1 LTLLVGVLCKDG
13 VVIAADRQAT
23 HGTLGQR
30 TVGQAVTKIRTIG
43 GTGLFA
49 SSGHLGLGQQ
59 LASIVEQK
67 QPEFMNQ
74 PYDRFIAKL
83 QAALRTVVDP
93 ALNTARIAATG
104 VYGASVAAG
113 DAICGS
119 LLAAPFKDRLHLV
132 EITPQV
138 AVESMS
144 TSLPFICLGSGK
156 GSADPFLG
164 FLKSVFWPDLLPSV
178 SEGALAAFW
187 TVQHAIDMK
196 VDGVGFDVDV
206 FVVAKAGNSYA
217 SRQLNTAELAEHTDF
232 INASVLS
239 LRGLR
244 DGLGGS
250 SGAGEVSCAPRP
262 DFGLRLPKH
271 FIFVFHLGAL

>member
-1 LTLLVGVLCKDG
+1 VTLLVGVLCSDG

-43 GTGLFA
+43 ATGLFA
-49 SSGHLGLGQQ
+49 ASGHLGLGQQ

-67 QPEFMNQ
+67 QSEFMNQ
-74 PYDRFIAKL
+74 PYDRFIGKL
-83 QAALRTVVDP
+83 QTALRAVVDP
-93 ALNTARIAATG
+93 ALNTARIASG
-104 VYGASVAAG
+104 VYGPQVAAS
-113 DAICGS
+113 DATCGS
-119 LLAAPFKDRLHLV
+119 LLAAPFRDRLHLV

-144 TSLPFICLGSGK
+144 PSLPFICLGSGK

-164 FLKSVFWPDLLPSV
+164 FLKSVFWPDVLPSV
-178 SEGALAAFW
+178 REGALAAFW

-196 VDGVGFDVDV
+196 VDGVGFDVDL
-206 FVVAKAGNSYA
+206 FVVEKAGSSYA
-217 SRQLNTAELAEHTDF
+217 SRQLSSAELAEHTDF
-232 INASVLS
+232 INASVMS

-250 SGAGEVSCAPRP
+250 SSTGEVPEPPTLA
-262 DFGLRLPKH
+262 
-271 FIFVFHLGAL
+271 